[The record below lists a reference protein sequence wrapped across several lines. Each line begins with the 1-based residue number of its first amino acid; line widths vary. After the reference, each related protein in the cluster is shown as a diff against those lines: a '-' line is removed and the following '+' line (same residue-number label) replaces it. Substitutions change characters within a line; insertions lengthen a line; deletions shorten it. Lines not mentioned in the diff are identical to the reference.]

1 MDVPKISEYSLVGD
15 CRTAALIGPSGA
27 LAWYCA
33 PRFDSSASFAALLGD
48 RENGV
53 WTLAPNDPTATAV
66 SAYLEGTLVLET
78 TYEGS
83 TGSVRVTDFLA
94 IDSPTPTLVRS
105 VEGLRGIVAMRSA
118 FAPKM
123 KFGKTTPWTRK
134 RGDAWLLEV
143 APDGFALHGGVESMR
158 EFDGLVATF
167 DVGVGQRVT
176 FDAQWFE
183 APGDAPAAI
192 DTAAALTATRAWWTA
207 WVADFTY
214 EGADSAAVLR
224 SALTLKALQHR
235 ASGAFV
241 AAPTTSLPEEIGGK
255 KNWDYR
261 YTWLRD
267 ASFTVESLVSLGFT
281 HEAARWRDFF
291 ASLCAG
297 QPDTLHI
304 MYACDGTELAG
315 ERIAKK
321 LSGFAASEPVHI
333 ANAANTQFQ
342 LGVYGDVIRS
352 LDAMNRAGVEID
364 ADVWRTVE
372 PLAAFVE
379 KKWRMPGNG
388 IWETRN
394 GGRQYVDSKV
404 MAWVALDRL
413 LAIAKRN
420 SLPFD
425 SARYV
430 AIRDA
435 MHAEVCRLGYD
446 PELKTFTQYYGSSEL
461 DASLLLMP
469 LVGFLPADDERV
481 VATVAAIE
489 KELVRD
495 GYVYRYSKDFAESG
509 GEKKLPDEG
518 AFIMCGFWLAR
529 VYAHQGRHADA
540 RAMFDRHA
548 SIAGATGLI
557 SEEFDVERKIA
568 IGNYPQAFS
577 HAGLIDAAVDLAS
590 RAVAAGG

>member
-1 MDVPKISEYSLVGD
+1 MEVPKISEYSLLGD
-15 CRTAALIGPSGA
+15 CRTGALIGPTGT

-48 RENGV
+48 HENGA
-53 WTLAPNDPTATAV
+53 WTLAPNDPTATATSSYV
-66 SAYLEGTLVLET
+66 EGTLVLET
-78 TYEGS
+78 TFEVV

-105 VEGLRGIVAMRSA
+105 VECTRGIVAMRSG

-123 KFGKTTPWTRK
+123 KFGKTTPWTRR
-134 RGDAWLLEV
+134 RGDAWLVEV
-143 APDGFALHGGVESMR
+143 APDGFALRADVELGPTK
-158 EFDGLVATF
+158 DGLVATF
-167 DVGVGQRVT
+167 DARAEERVT
-176 FDAQWFE
+176 FAAQWFE
-183 APGDAPAAI
+183 APGDAPAPI
-192 DTAAALTATRAWWTA
+192 DAAAALAATRDWWTSWA
-207 WVADFTY
+207 ANFRY
-214 EGADSAAVLR
+214 SGADSAVVLR

-235 ASGAFV
+235 DSGAFV
-241 AAPTTSLPEEIGGK
+241 AAPTTSLPEEIGGT

-267 ASFTVESLVSLGFT
+267 ASFTVQSLVSLGFT
-281 HEAARWRDFF
+281 HEAGRWRDFF

-297 QPDTLHI
+297 QPETLHI

-315 ERIAKK
+315 ERTAEK
-321 LSGFAASEPVHI
+321 LSGFADSEPVHI

-342 LGVYGDVIRS
+342 LGVYGDVVRS
-352 LDAMNRAGVEID
+352 LDAMNQAGVEIG
-364 ADVWRTVE
+364 AEVWRTIE

-379 KKWRMPGNG
+379 KKWRMPRNG

-413 LAIAKRN
+413 LAIAKRT
-420 SLPFD
+420 SLRFD
-425 SARYV
+425 SAKYAAV
-430 AIRDA
+430 RDA
-435 MHAEVCRLGYD
+435 MHAEICRLGYD
-446 PELKTFTQYYGSSEL
+446 PQRKAFTQYYGSSEL

-469 LVGFLPADDERV
+469 LVGFLPADDERF

-495 GYVYRYSKDFAESG
+495 GYVYRYSADFEQSG
-509 GEKKLPDEG
+509 GENTLPDEG

-529 VYAHQGRHADA
+529 VYAHQGRHDDA
-540 RAMFDRHA
+540 KAMFDRHVA
-548 SIAGATGLI
+548 IAGATGLI

-590 RAVAAGG
+590 RTAAVR

>member
-1 MDVPKISEYSLVGD
+1 MDVPNIAEYSLLGD
-15 CRTAALIGPSGA
+15 CRTAALIGPTGA

-33 PRFDSSASFAALLGD
+33 PRFDSSASFAALLGG

-53 WTLAPNDPTATAV
+53 WTFAPNDPTATATA
-66 SAYLEGTLVLET
+66 AYVAGTLVLET
-78 TYEGS
+78 TFEVG
-83 TGSVRVTDFLA
+83 TGAVRVTDFLA
-94 IDSPTPTLVRS
+94 IDSPTPTLVRT
-105 VEGLRGIVAMRSA
+105 VEGTSGTVAMRSA
-118 FAPKM
+118 LAPKM
-123 KFGKTTPWTRK
+123 KFGKTTPWTRE

-143 APDGFALHGGVESMR
+143 APDGFALRGDVESKQT
-158 EFDGLVATF
+158 EDGLVATF
-167 DVGVGQRVT
+167 DVRVGQRVT
-176 FDAQWFE
+176 FAAQWFE
-183 APGDAPAAI
+183 APGDAPAPI
-192 DTAAALTATRAWWTA
+192 DAAATLTATRDWWMAWA
-207 WVADFTY
+207 ANFRY
-214 EGADSAAVLR
+214 SGADSAAVLR

-235 ASGAFV
+235 SSGAFV

-267 ASFTVESLVSLGFT
+267 ASFTVQSLVSLGFT

-297 QPDTLHI
+297 QPESLHI

-321 LSGFAASEPVHI
+321 LSGFANSEPVHI

-352 LDAMNRAGVEID
+352 LDAMNQAGVEID
-364 ADVWRTVE
+364 ADVWRTIE
-372 PLAAFVE
+372 PLAAFVK

-425 SARYV
+425 SATYAAV
-430 AIRDA
+430 RDT

-446 PELKTFTQYYGSSEL
+446 PGRKAFTQYYGSSEL

-489 KELVRD
+489 QELVRD
-495 GYVYRYSKDFAESG
+495 GYVYRYSADFEESG
-509 GEKKLPDEG
+509 GENTLPDEG

-529 VYAHQGRHADA
+529 VYAQQGRHADA
-540 RAMFDRHA
+540 KATFDRHVA
-548 SIAGATGLI
+548 IAGATGLL

-577 HAGLIDAAVDLAS
+577 HAGLIDAAVEFAS
-590 RAVAAGG
+590 RKVAAG